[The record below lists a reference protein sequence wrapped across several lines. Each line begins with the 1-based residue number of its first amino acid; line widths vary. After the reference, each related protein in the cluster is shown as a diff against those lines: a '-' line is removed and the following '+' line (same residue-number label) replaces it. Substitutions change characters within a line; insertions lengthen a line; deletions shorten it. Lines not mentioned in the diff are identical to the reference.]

1 MVQLVGESD
10 NYWWLCCTGRDLGLH
25 LMAQDRFLGRTS
37 DEPGWPTTSTNSNF
51 DWIKVKIEWMDG

>member
-1 MVQLVGESD
+1 
-10 NYWWLCCTGRDLGLH
+10 
-25 LMAQDRFLGRTS
+25 MAQDRFLGRTS